1 MKFMQTRTKR
11 AGKEDGEK
19 RKEKRLL
26 GGGGGGESER
36 ERAVY
41 GVGRWESGLIS
52 IQNSKKWEMGRQNQT
67 FWGSQQL
74 CAKRDKANTAVA

>member
-11 AGKEDGEK
+11 AGKEEGG
-19 RKEKRLL
+19 KEKEKTL
-26 GGGGGGESER
+26 GGRGRESER

-52 IQNSKKWEMGRQNQT
+52 IQNSKKWEMGRQNQK

-74 CAKRDKANTAVA
+74 CAKRDKANTAAA

>member
-1 MKFMQTRTKR
+1 MKFMQTKTKR
-11 AGKEDGEK
+11 AGKEDKGE
-19 RKEKRLL
+19 RKEKRLW
-26 GGGGGGESER
+26 GGGRGGESER
-36 ERAVY
+36 ERVVY

-52 IQNSKKWEMGRQNQT
+52 IQNSKKWEMGRQNQK

>member
-11 AGKEDGEK
+11 AGKEEGGK
-19 RKEKRLL
+19 RKEKRLW
-26 GGGGGGESER
+26 GGGGEREGER
-36 ERAVY
+36 KSSV
-41 GVGRWESGLIS
+41 WSGEMGIWTD
-52 IQNSKKWEMGRQNQT
+52 IYTEFQEMGRQNQK